1 MPSSLLVV
9 VSKSDEMGRSRK
21 KYRRHFIY
29 DVFQRTER
37 FLHFSSLSRREYDDD
52 DDDGIIIIIIIIII
66 AFSFDD
72 DEIDEQKEEHHHH
85 YYHCS

>member
-1 MPSSLLVV
+1 M
-9 VSKSDEMGRSRK
+9 SKSDEMGRSRK

-52 DDDGIIIIIIIIII
+52 DDGIIIIIIII

>member
-52 DDDGIIIIIIIIII
+52 DDGIIIIIIII